1 MNKKKGLFIYACII
15 TLFCVSCSYPIQIET
30 QQVTVPG
37 TSQSDRT
44 ELEQVQDEGTK
55 SEYNK
60 VSVTERADTETVTV
74 EIKKEEE
81 PTHTIARE
89 EDIPTSIVKKDDNN
103 IGTVD
108 GESVKPLP
116 DAVPSDESAA
126 SNRENGE
133 KSAAKATAAEGK
145 NQEQE
150 KTDEALELLTQSQN
164 LWEKGNLEGALGL
177 LDDAYA
183 LIIDLDG
190 DPDISWQKD
199 DLRYLIARRIMEIY
213 TARSDVA
220 TGHQSEVPLVMNN
233 DVQKEIERFKTFEKG
248 FFVRSYKRSGRY
260 RPMIVK
266 KLKEAGLPEELSW
279 LPLVESG
286 FKINA
291 LSRARALGLWQ
302 FIPSTGYK
310 FGLKRDTWIDE
321 RMDAE
326 KATDAAIAYLKKLHE
341 IFGDWYTVLASY
353 NCGEGRVLKVI
364 SRQHMNYLDNFWDL
378 YRQLPFET
386 ARYVPRFIATL
397 QIIKDPAKF
406 GIDLGQELDEPIP
419 YETATIK
426 KSMRLKDIATQ
437 LGVPESTLAAINT
450 ELRYKI
456 TPESE
461 YDLKIPEGTGEQF
474 ASIIDKVQLAKKPG
488 PAYVRHKVRRGE
500 SLSVIADRYRTS
512 VRAIVALNHLR
523 SRHTIRAGRWLKI
536 PSRGYPVSS
545 SRTTKEVVRSGATD
559 GETIKYRVKKG
570 DSLWLIARRFNT
582 TISETKRLSGLSRS
596 RLYVGQVIT
605 IRNGNYVSQ
614 TPSSTS
620 SSKTYTVKRGDCL
633 SVIAEK
639 NRVSLAQILRL
650 NNFNT
655 KTILYP
661 GQKIIVRE

>member
-1 MNKKKGLFIYACII
+1 MDKLKGLFVFTCAIS
-15 TLFCVSCSYPIQIET
+15 LFCVSCTYPINIET
-30 QQVTVPG
+30 QQVTAPG
-37 TSQSDRT
+37 TVKADTGETGQVAQDSTESSQQET
-44 ELEQVQDEGTK
+44 EICATEQVETEADTAEDMKQDETPH
-55 SEYNK
+55 
-60 VSVTERADTETVTV
+60 VIA
-74 EIKKEEE
+74 KEEDLSQAM
-81 PTHTIARE
+81 ARSE
-89 EDIPTSIVKKDDNN
+89 EDETGQVLEKE
-103 IGTVD
+103 T
-108 GESVKPLP
+108 EAPLAE
-116 DAVPSDESAA
+116 AVPSDAKGGNSSGIIAES
-126 SNRENGE
+126 SGE
-133 KSAAKATAAEGK
+133 TSESGQK
-145 NQEQE
+145 NQEQG
-150 KTDEALELLTQSQN
+150 KTDEALELLTQSQS
-164 LWEKGNLEGALGL
+164 LWEQGNLDGALGL

-213 TARSDVA
+213 TARSNVA

-233 DVQKEIERFKTFEKG
+233 DVQKEIQRFRTSEKG
-248 FFVRSYKRSGRY
+248 FFIRSFKRSGRF
-260 RPMIVK
+260 RPMIVA
-266 KLKEAGLPEELSW
+266 KLQEAGLPEELSW

-326 KATDAAIAYLKKLHE
+326 KSTDAAIAYLKKLHE

-397 QIIKDPAKF
+397 HIVKDPGKY
-406 GIDLGQELDEPIP
+406 GMDLGEGLEEPIR
-419 YETATIK
+419 YETVAVK
-426 KSMRLKDIATQ
+426 KSMKIKDIAKK
-437 LGVPESTLAAINT
+437 LGVSESRLAGLNT

-456 TPESE
+456 TPETQ
-461 YDLKIPEGTGEQF
+461 YDLNIPVGMQEQF
-474 ASIIDKVQLAKKPG
+474 ASIADTIPKARKPG

-500 SLSVIADRYRTS
+500 SLSVIADKYRTS
-512 VRAIVALNHLR
+512 VSAIVAANHLR

-536 PSRGYPVSS
+536 PSRGYRAPT
-545 SRTTKEVVRSGATD
+545 SRTTKRIVPSGAKD
-559 GETIKYRVKKG
+559 GKVITYRVKKG
-570 DSLWLIARRFNT
+570 DSLWLLARRFNT
-582 TISETKRLSGLSRS
+582 TISETKKLSGLSRS

-605 IRNGNYVSQ
+605 IRNGNYVPSK
-614 TPSSTS
+614 SST
-620 SSKTYTVKRGDCL
+620 KTYTVKRGDCL

-639 NRVSLAQILRL
+639 NGVSLAKLLRL
-650 NNFNT
+650 NKFSR
-655 KTILYP
+655 KTTLYP

>member
-1 MNKKKGLFIYACII
+1 MNKLKGLFVFTCAIS
-15 TLFCVSCSYPIQIET
+15 LFCVSCTYPINIET
-30 QQVTVPG
+30 QQVPAPGTVKADTGETGQIVQESTEPTKQETEICVSERVETKADTAEEMTAEETPHVIAKEEDLSPVMAQNAEGETGQVLEKETEMPLNETVPA
-37 TSQSDRT
+37 D
-44 ELEQVQDEGTK
+44 V
-55 SEYNK
+55 K
-60 VSVTERADTETVTV
+60 VG
-74 EIKKEEE
+74 
-81 PTHTIARE
+81 
-89 EDIPTSIVKKDDNN
+89 NN
-103 IGTVD
+103 TGII
-108 GESVKPLP
+108 
-116 DAVPSDESAA
+116 DESSQGA
-126 SNRENGE
+126 
-133 KSAAKATAAEGK
+133 SAAGQK

-150 KTDEALELLTQSQN
+150 KTDEALELLTQSQS
-164 LWEKGNLEGALGL
+164 LWEQGNLDGALDL

-213 TARSDVA
+213 TARSNVA
-220 TGHQSEVPLVMNN
+220 TGNQSEVPLVMNK
-233 DVQKEIERFKTFEKG
+233 DVEKEIQRFKTSEKG
-248 FFVRSYKRSGRY
+248 FFTRSYKRSGRF
-260 RPMIVK
+260 RPMIVA

-326 KATDAAIAYLKKLHE
+326 KSTDAAIAYLKKLHE

-397 QIIKDPAKF
+397 HIVKDPAKY
-406 GIDLGQELDEPIP
+406 GIDLGEGLEEPIS
-419 YETATIK
+419 YETVTVK
-426 KSMRLKDIATQ
+426 KSMKLKDIAKKM
-437 LGVPESTLAAINT
+437 GVSEGMLAGLNT

-456 TPESE
+456 TPETLYE
-461 YDLKIPEGTGEQF
+461 LNIPVGTGEQF
-474 ASIIDKVQLAKKPG
+474 ARIVDTIPKAHKPG

-500 SLSVIADRYRTS
+500 SLSVIAARYRTS
-512 VRAIVALNHLR
+512 VSAIVAANHLR
-523 SRHTIRAGRWLKI
+523 SRHSIRAGRWLKI
-536 PSRGYPVSS
+536 PSRGYRPTASK
-545 SRTTKEVVRSGATD
+545 TTKRTVTSGAKD
-559 GETIKYRVKKG
+559 GKVITYRVKKG
-570 DSLWLIARRFNT
+570 DSLWLLARRFNT

-605 IRNGNYVSQ
+605 IRNGNYV
-614 TPSSTS
+614 PPTS

-633 SVIAEK
+633 SLIAEK
-639 NRVSLAQILRL
+639 NRMSLAKLLRL
-650 NNFNT
+650 NSFSR